1 MAASRPKYAPSS
13 PLNQL
18 SATER
23 LLLRVRRRTRR
34 RWSVQ
39 KLLDEREEMLAGL
52 DGLERGRAKVAAK
65 LKQRAVEKPAAR
77 GVIEEASQ
85 KAQAKFELAAEKA
98 RYRLLVDDA
107 MLSRRGVRPWE
118 EAGG

>member
-1 MAASRPKYAPSS
+1 MAAFRPKYAPSS

-18 SATER
+18 SPTER

-52 DGLERGRAKVAAK
+52 ERGRAKVAVK
-65 LKQRAVEKPAAR
+65 LKQRALEKPAAR
-77 GVIEEASQ
+77 GVIEDASQ
-85 KAQAKFELAAEKA
+85 KVQAKRELAAEKV
-98 RYRLLVDDA
+98 RHRLLLDDA
-107 MLSRRGVRPWE
+107 ILSRRGVRPWE
-118 EAGG
+118 EAEG